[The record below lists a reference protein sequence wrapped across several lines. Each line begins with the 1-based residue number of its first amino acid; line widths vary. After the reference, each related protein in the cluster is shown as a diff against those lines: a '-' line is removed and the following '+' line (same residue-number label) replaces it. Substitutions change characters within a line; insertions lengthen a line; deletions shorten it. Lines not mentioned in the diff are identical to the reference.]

1 MQHNHQIYYEFRN
14 ELSKTKIASTINQTE
29 AYTSKRITEANGK
42 YAGVVACPAGIEPAT
57 PSLEVS
63 AKWHLLALIQVE

>member
-1 MQHNHQIYYEFRN
+1 M
-14 ELSKTKIASTINQTE
+14 KIASTSNQMK
-29 AYTSKRITEANGK
+29 AYTSKRITEANGE

-63 AKWHLLALIQVE
+63 EKWHLSALIKNDKNIFSI